1 MRSAESPRSMA
12 LAVAAAFLLAACAEG
27 EATSAEAG
35 RFRAAMDAVCQAEAF
50 AGAKEYRDSFDVFE
64 GQAHAYLHRLAAQVE
79 REDAEVAD
87 TLFLAKQQVEE
98 TYRNPAFYGPQ
109 EMVKRYRDL
118 REAMRAAASVLGYP
132 ETTCGA

>member
-1 MRSAESPRSMA
+1 
-12 LAVAAAFLLAACAEG
+12 
-27 EATSAEAG
+27 
-35 RFRAAMDAVCQAEAF
+35 MDAVCQAEAY

-87 TLFLAKQQVEE
+87 TLFQAKQQVEE
-98 TYRNPAFYGPQ
+98 TYRNPSFYGPQ
-109 EMVKRYRDL
+109 VMVQRYRDL
-118 REAMRAAASVLGYP
+118 EEAMRDAASVLGYP